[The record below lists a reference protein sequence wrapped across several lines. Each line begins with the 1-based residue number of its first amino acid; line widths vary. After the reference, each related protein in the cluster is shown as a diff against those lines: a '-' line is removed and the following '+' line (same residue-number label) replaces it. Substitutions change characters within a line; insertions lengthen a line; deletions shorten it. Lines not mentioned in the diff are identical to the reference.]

1 MAFITAVPTLLR
13 PATNAPSQ
21 VTTRLNVAAKYGGD
35 ATERREVSRR
45 ALLVTLATITAT
57 GAASVL
63 SASAA
68 EGGVT
73 ASGLGYTMVKKGTG
87 PPAQVGDLVGIRFKG
102 SYNGVVFDNLFEAT
116 TPYFYRV
123 GSENI
128 LKVRHPC
135 NPHRYTAYSR
145 SI

>member
-1 MAFITAVPTLLR
+1 MH
-13 PATNAPSQ
+13 
-21 VTTRLNVAAKYGGD
+21 AA
-35 ATERREVSRR
+35 
-45 ALLVTLATITAT
+45 
-57 GAASVL
+57 AAD
-63 SASAA
+63 
-68 EGGVT
+68 GVT

-102 SYNGVVFDNLFEAT
+102 SYNGVVFDNLFDAT

-128 LKVRHPC
+128 LKVRHPI
-135 NPHRYTAYSR
+135 HQHQSQYQYRYQYRAYSR